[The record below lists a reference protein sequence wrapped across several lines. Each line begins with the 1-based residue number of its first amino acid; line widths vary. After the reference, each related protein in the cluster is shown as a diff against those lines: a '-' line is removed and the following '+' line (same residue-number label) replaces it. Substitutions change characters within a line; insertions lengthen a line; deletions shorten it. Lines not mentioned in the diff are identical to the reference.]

1 MSPLRFHW
9 RLPQRGEG
17 ETGTT
22 RSAQIESADVGI
34 PDLEQQVAF
43 AREAEQSGIDSLLV
57 DYSYLKPDSIVLST
71 ALGLAT
77 TRIRFIIAYRSG
89 IMSPTAFV
97 QQLNTL
103 STLIGGR
110 LSVNVVAG
118 YSPEEQRR
126 YGDFLSHDERYART
140 EEFLAV
146 CNSLWSGGEVHYA
159 GRYYRIEGGLLRTP
173 FIAPDCS
180 SPELYVAGNSS
191 QARGLAISQG
201 TCWMMMAEA
210 PAKIRR
216 FAPEV
221 LSAGR
226 SIGVRMGIIGRPTRA
241 EALDAARA
249 MVAQE
254 EAARAGER
262 SFVQKSDAVCLNR
275 TFEDAEDEWIAPH
288 LWSGAVRAFGSTAI
302 ALVGSAE
309 DIAEGLLHFREAG
322 VTQFI
327 LSGWPKLETMR
338 FFAREVLPIVRERE
352 ALQPLPV

>member
-1 MSPLRFHW
+1 MRFHW

-17 ETGTT
+17 DAGTT
-22 RSAQIESADVGI
+22 RTEQYASVDVGV
-34 PDLEQQVAF
+34 PDLEEQVAF
-43 AREAEQSGIDSLLV
+43 AREAEACGIDSLLV
-57 DYSYLKPDSIVLST
+57 DYSWIKPDSIVLST
-71 ALGLAT
+71 ALGLNT
-77 TRIRFIIAYRSG
+77 TSVKYIIAYRSG

-146 CNSLWSGGEVHYA
+146 CNGLWSGGEVDFA
-159 GRYYRIEGGLLRTP
+159 GRHYRVEKGALRTP
-173 FIAPDCS
+173 FLAPDRS
-180 SPELYVAGNSS
+180 APELYVAGNSA
-191 QARGLAISQG
+191 QARALAMAQG

-210 PAKIRR
+210 PEKIRTN
-216 FAPEV
+216 AAEV
-221 LSAGR
+221 LASGKTV
-226 SIGVRMGIIGRPTRA
+226 GVRMGIIVRNTRA
-241 EALDAARA
+241 DAMDAAHA
-249 MVAQE
+249 MVA
-254 EAARAGER
+254 EAEANRVTER

-275 TFEDAEDEWIAPH
+275 TFEEAENEWLAPH
-288 LWSGAVRAFGSTAI
+288 LWTGAVRAFGSTAI
-302 ALVGSAE
+302 ALVGSPE
-309 DIAEGLLHFREAG
+309 DIADGLLSFRQAG

-338 FFAREVLPIVRERE
+338 AFARDVLPIVRERE
-352 ALQPLPV
+352 TAACASF

>member
-1 MSPLRFHW
+1 W

-17 ETGTT
+17 DAGTT
-22 RSAQIESADVGI
+22 RTAQIESVDVGV

-43 AREAEQSGIDSLLV
+43 AREAEESGIDSLLV
-57 DYSYLKPDSIVLST
+57 DYSYIKPDSIVLST
-71 ALGLAT
+71 ALGLHT
-77 TRIRFIIAYRSG
+77 TSVKYIIAYRSG

-146 CNSLWSGGEVHYA
+146 CNGLWGGGEVDYD
-159 GRYYRIEGGLLRTP
+159 GRYYRIQKGALRTP
-173 FIAPDCS
+173 FLAPDRS
-180 SPELYVAGNSS
+180 SPELYVAGNSA
-191 QARGLAISQG
+191 QARALAIAQG

-210 PAKIRR
+210 PEKIR
-216 FAPEV
+216 ASAAEV
-221 LSAGR
+221 LAAGR
-226 SIGVRMGIIGRPTRA
+226 TIGVRMGMIVRRTRA

-249 MVAQE
+249 MVAQA
-254 EAARAGER
+254 EANRASER

-275 TFEDAEDEWIAPH
+275 TFEEAENEWLAPH
-288 LWSGAVRAFGSTAI
+288 LWTGAVRAFGSTAI

-309 DIAEGLLHFREAG
+309 DVAEGLLSFRNAG

-352 ALQPLPV
+352 AVACASF